1 MAMTK
6 MRIGFW
12 LPTISVARVND
23 CLSELT
29 PILQKH
35 RASGI
40 LASIKGPYEDDQE
53 RANAPEERT
62 QAGDGSGRLERA
74 EPGERSR
81 AARDAFAEPDAP
93 AAPAEPVKR
102 GRGRPRK
109 SDADGSPASSGAPAE
124 GRQRASDAPSP
135 DRREGAQRNEP
146 ERARE
151 GSDTRSRQ
159 GEGRSGGAERGRDDQ
174 RGNREAPRVEPA
186 DEWGDSP
193 EDWAEEITGEE
204 GEDFHAKTPGDNWP
218 DHLMPAEPIDKATLG
233 ALCGDHYKAT
243 GGKDKGLTFALLERI
258 TGTRQLNQVAEK
270 DYDIL
275 AQALLKDT
283 ARYQHGVKKPL

>member
-1 MAMTK
+1 MSRTK

-29 PILQKH
+29 PILEKH

-40 LASIKGPYEDDQE
+40 LATIKGPYEDQE
-53 RANAPEERT
+53 RENGKASDQGNA
-62 QAGDGSGRLERA
+62 GSGRLERA
-74 EPGERSR
+74 EPGDERSR
-81 AARDAFAEPDAP
+81 AARDAFAEPAAP
-93 AAPAEPVKR
+93 AAEPPKR

-109 SDADGSPASSGAPAE
+109 SDTADAGSSASSGPPAE
-124 GRQRASDAPSP
+124 GRQRADSAASP
-135 DRREGAQRNEP
+135 DRREGSQRNEP

-193 EDWAEEITGEE
+193 ADWAEEITGEE
-204 GEDFHAKTPGDNWP
+204 GEEFHAKTPGDDWP

>member
-53 RANAPEERT
+53 RANGKEPDKAD
-62 QAGDGSGRLERA
+62 AGSGRLERA

-93 AAPAEPVKR
+93 APPPNLSSADADAPASQTQTEAPR
-102 GRGRPRK
+102 RRGRPPK
-109 SDADGSPASSGAPAE
+109 DGSAPATP
-124 GRQRASDAPSP
+124 RAPTVAKAHSEMSLSELGKALTRALDKA
-135 DRREGAQRNEP
+135 RAGQEALNE
-146 ERARE
+146 A
-151 GSDTRSRQ
+151 GTI
-159 GEGRSGGAERGRDDQ
+159 
-174 RGNREAPRVEPA
+174 N
-186 DEWGDSP
+186 
-193 EDWAEEITGEE
+193 EEI
-204 GEDFHAKTPGDNWP
+204 AKR
-218 DHLMPAEPIDKATLG
+218 LG
-233 ALCGDHYKAT
+233 
-243 GGKDKGLTFALLERI
+243 
-258 TGTRQLNQVAEK
+258 
-270 DYDIL
+270 
-275 AQALLKDT
+275 
-283 ARYQHGVKKPL
+283 